1 MTTNFKQLWMTTIFL
16 TSYWTITNR
25 ERIRKREN
33 KNTKR
38 VCERKLLKMVVQISF
53 LLIKGSKISIVEN

>member
-1 MTTNFKQLWMTTIFL
+1 MTTIFL